1 MINEWGSIENIYRN
15 IEQIEPKRVRNLLLK
30 SEQNAFLSKELVKLK
45 DNLFDSLDVDSFTFK
60 DKNYLYSLIDEF
72 EKYQMKEALK
82 LALDDND
89 VEMLKGE

>member
-1 MINEWGSIENIYRN
+1 LINEWGSIENIYRN